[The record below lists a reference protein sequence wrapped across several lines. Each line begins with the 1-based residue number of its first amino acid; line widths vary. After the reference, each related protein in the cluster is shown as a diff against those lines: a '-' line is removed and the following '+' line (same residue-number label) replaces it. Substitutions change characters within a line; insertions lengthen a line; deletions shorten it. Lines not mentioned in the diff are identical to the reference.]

1 MQRLQVRWEQF
12 VHDLADSG
20 LTARIFQL
28 VVPSAEKTGRFV
40 EDDRGIDMG
49 LHFPAIHG
57 DLVGVAHL
65 SGERANFLPI
75 DEHSSFRDDLLAGAA
90 GTQATSGKI
99 SI

>member
-1 MQRLQVRWEQF
+1 
-12 VHDLADSG
+12 
-20 LTARIFQL
+20 
-28 VVPSAEKTGRFV
+28 
-40 EDDRGIDMG
+40 MG
-49 LHFPAIHG
+49 LHFPAIHD

-75 DEHSSFRDDLLAGAA
+75 DEHSSFCDDLLAGAA